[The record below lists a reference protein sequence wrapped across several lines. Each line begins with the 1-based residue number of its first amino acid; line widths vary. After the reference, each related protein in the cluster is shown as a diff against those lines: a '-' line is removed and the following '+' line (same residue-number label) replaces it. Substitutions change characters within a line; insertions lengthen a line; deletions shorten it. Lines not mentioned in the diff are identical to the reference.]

1 MKRMKLVTGN
11 PEEVSSENIIHNRFD
26 VVPENPL
33 VSVIVPV
40 YNVESYL
47 RQCLDSIINQT
58 YKNLQIV
65 CVNDGSTDG
74 CPAILDEYAARD
86 SRVCVIHQKNAGLG
100 AARNVALAVCR
111 GEWVMMCDS
120 DDWMELHAVERM
132 CRLVEGHDCN
142 IGVYG
147 HYVRYEDTGAVKNV
161 VPLLPVSE
169 SGVYKIDEELVAWVI
184 PHCYAW
190 NKIYRREMLASR
202 GLLFSEGVYY
212 EDVSFALIAFLSSI
226 GEQVVVCNEKLY
238 NYRQRQGS
246 ILDKVRK
253 GAPKA
258 LDLLLEGGKVL
269 SWIEKH
275 DMLHQC
281 HIFILRMLSYHQDL
295 CSRGAPED
303 MQNKVKNM
311 VTALRKEYRIKSS
324 LLYEWKYGRRPIPS
338 IVKSLFFSINESNVA
353 VKFLGVPLLRIN
365 TRSGRLR
372 IAVLGIPVYRG
383 IRTIPHI
390 PLELPSERDDAP

>member
-1 MKRMKLVTGN
+1 M
-11 PEEVSSENIIHNRFD
+11 EVS
-26 VVPENPL
+26 
-33 VSVIVPV
+33 
-40 YNVESYL
+40 
-47 RQCLDSIINQT
+47 
-58 YKNLQIV
+58 
-65 CVNDGSTDG
+65 
-74 CPAILDEYAARD
+74 
-86 SRVCVIHQKNAGLG
+86 
-100 AARNVALAVCR
+100 
-111 GEWVMMCDS
+111 
-120 DDWMELHAVERM
+120 
-132 CRLVEGHDCN
+132 
-142 IGVYG
+142 
-147 HYVRYEDTGAVKNV
+147 
-161 VPLLPVSE
+161 
-169 SGVYKIDEELVAWVI
+169 
-184 PHCYAW
+184 
-190 NKIYRREMLASR
+190 
-202 GLLFSEGVYY
+202 
-212 EDVSFALIAFLSSI
+212 AFLSSI